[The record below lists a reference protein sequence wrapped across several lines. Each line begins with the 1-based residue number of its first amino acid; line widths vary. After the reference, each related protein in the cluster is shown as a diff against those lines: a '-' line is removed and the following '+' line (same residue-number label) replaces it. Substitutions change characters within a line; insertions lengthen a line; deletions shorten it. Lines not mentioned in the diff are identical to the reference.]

1 LIKSYFR
8 TLIAMSFI
16 KFLSAVL
23 TTSALTLAA
32 SPTFASEGGYPLDPF
47 PMKKLSDQPALQDGA
62 RTFVNNCLNCHSA
75 GAMRYNRLRDI
86 GLSEEQIRTNLLFT
100 TDKIGELMKTSLSVK
115 DAKEWF
121 GAVPPDLS
129 LVARARASSA
139 GSGADWLY
147 TYLRAY
153 YRDSTR
159 ATGWNNALFE
169 NVGMPHILWES
180 QGAKRGA
187 NIEEVKSVK
196 DQAGVVTGWA
206 KTTVT
211 FDKNGTRTEKTDKL
225 EGMSHHASKS
235 IKLDT
240 AEGGA
245 MDKAQY
251 DESIANLVAYLTY
264 MADPSAKQRVTIGTW
279 VIVFLCFFSLF
290 AWYLNRLYW
299 KDIK

>member
-1 LIKSYFR
+1 
-8 TLIAMSFI
+8 MSFI

-23 TTSALTLAA
+23 TTGVLALGASSA
-32 SPTFASEGGYPLDPF
+32 SASEAGYPLDPF
-47 PMKKLSDQPALQDGA
+47 PMRKLRDQPALQDGA

-86 GLSEEQIRTNLLFT
+86 GLSEEQIRTNLMFT
-100 TDKIGELMKTSLSVK
+100 TDKVGELMKSALTVK

-129 LVARARASSA
+129 LVTRARSSGD
-139 GSGADWLY
+139 GSGSDWVY
-147 TYLRAY
+147 TYLRSY

-159 ATGWNNALFE
+159 ATGWNNAVYE

-180 QGAKRGA
+180 QGQKRGA
-187 NIEEVKSVK
+187 AIEEIKAVK
-196 DQAGVVTGWA
+196 DAKGLVTGWA
-206 KTTVT
+206 KTVVT
-211 FDKNGTRTEKTDKL
+211 FDKEGTRTEKTDKL
-225 EGMSHHASKS
+225 EGMNHHASKS
-235 IKLDT
+235 VKLDT
-240 AEGGA
+240 AEGGS

-251 DESIANLVAYLTY
+251 DEHIANLVAYLTY
-264 MADPSAKQRVTIGTW
+264 MADPSAKQRMTIGTW
-279 VIVFLCFFSLF
+279 VIVFLCFFTLF

>member
-1 LIKSYFR
+1 
-8 TLIAMSFI
+8 MSFT
-16 KFLSAVL
+16 KFLSTVL
-23 TTSALTLAA
+23 TASTLVFTA
-32 SPTFASEGGYPLDPF
+32 SMAVASEGGYPLDPF

-86 GLSEEQIRTNLLFT
+86 GLTEEQIRSNLLFT
-100 TDKIGELMKTSLSVK
+100 TDKVGELMKSALTVK

-129 LVARARASSA
+129 VVARARASSA
-139 GSGADWLY
+139 GSGPDWLY

-159 ATGWNNALFE
+159 ATGWNNALYE

-187 NIEEVKSVK
+187 VIEEVKSVK
-196 DQAGVVTGWA
+196 DAAGQVAGWA
-206 KTTVT
+206 KTIVT

-225 EGMSHHASKS
+225 EGMSHHSAKS
-235 IKLDT
+235 IRLDT
-240 AEGGA
+240 AEGGV

-264 MADPSAKQRVTIGTW
+264 MSDPSAKQRVTIGTW
-279 VIVFLCFFSLF
+279 VIVFLCFFTMF

>member
-1 LIKSYFR
+1 MID
-8 TLIAMSFI
+8 MSFTNNFSR
-16 KFLSAVL
+16 FLG
-23 TTSALTLAA
+23 ALVCGAGLLVG
-32 SPTFASEGGYPLDPF
+32 PVMASEEGYPLDPF
-47 PMKKLSDQPALQDGA
+47 PTKKLNEQAALQDGA

-75 GAMRYNRLRDI
+75 ASMRYNRLRDI
-86 GLSEEQIRTNLLFT
+86 GLTEAQIRDNLLFT
-100 TDKIGELMKTSLSVK
+100 TDKVGETMKTSLTVK

-129 LVARARASSA
+129 VIARARASGA
-139 GSGADWLY
+139 GSGPDWLY

-159 ATGWNNALFE
+159 ATGWNNAVYE

-187 NIEEVKSVK
+187 TIEEIRSVK
-196 DQAGVVTGWA
+196 DAAGVVNGWS
-206 KTTVT
+206 KITVT

-225 EGMSHHASKS
+225 DGMSHHAGKS

-240 AEGGA
+240 AEGGS

-264 MADPSAKQRVTIGTW
+264 MADPNAKHRQSIGVW
-279 VIVFLCFFSLF
+279 VIVFLCFFTMF

>member
-1 LIKSYFR
+1 MID
-8 TLIAMSFI
+8 MSFI
-16 KFLSAVL
+16 NNISRYLGALVCSAGL
-23 TTSALTLAA
+23 LAGTA
-32 SPTFASEGGYPLDPF
+32 VASEEGYPLDPF
-47 PMKKLSDQPALQDGA
+47 PTKKLTDPAALQDGA

-75 GAMRYNRLRDI
+75 ASMRYNRLRDI
-86 GLSEEQIRTNLLFT
+86 GLTEAQIRDNLLFT
-100 TDKIGELMKTSLSVK
+100 TDKVGETMKTALTVK

-129 LVARARASSA
+129 VIARARASGA
-139 GSGADWLY
+139 GSGPDWLY

-159 ATGWNNALFE
+159 ATGWNNALYE

-187 NIEEVKSVK
+187 TIEEIRSVK
-196 DQAGVVTGWA
+196 DAAGVVNGWS
-206 KTTVT
+206 KITVT

-225 EGMSHHASKS
+225 EGMSHHAGKS

-264 MADPSAKQRVTIGTW
+264 MADPNAKHRQSIGVW
-279 VIVFLCFFSLF
+279 VIVFLCFFTLF
-290 AWYLNRLYW
+290 AWYLNGLYW

>member
-1 LIKSYFR
+1 
-8 TLIAMSFI
+8 MSFI

-23 TTSALTLAA
+23 TTSAFSLAA

-47 PMKKLSDQPALQDGA
+47 PKKKLSDMPALQDGA
-62 RTFVNNCLNCHSA
+62 KTFVNNCLNCHGAS
-75 GAMRYNRLRDI
+75 AMRYNRLRDI
-86 GLSEEQIRTNLLFT
+86 GLSEEQIRANLLFT
-100 TDKIGELMKTSLSVK
+100 TDKIGELMKTSLAVK
-115 DAKEWF
+115 DAKDWF

-129 LVARARASSA
+129 LVTRARSSGE
-139 GSGADWLY
+139 GSGSDWVY
-147 TYLRAY
+147 TYLRSY

-159 ATGWNNALFE
+159 ATGWNNAVYE
-169 NVGMPHILWES
+169 NVGMPHILWEA
-180 QGAKRGA
+180 QGQKRGA

-196 DQAGVVTGWA
+196 DAAGVITGWA

-211 FDKNGTRTEKTDKL
+211 FDKDGTRTEKTDKL

-251 DESIANLVAYLTY
+251 DEHIANLVAYLTY
-264 MADPSAKQRVTIGTW
+264 MADPSAKQRSTIGTW
-279 VIVFLCFFSLF
+279 VIVFLCFFTLF

>member
-1 LIKSYFR
+1 
-8 TLIAMSFI
+8 MSFI

-23 TTSALTLAA
+23 TTSVLALGA
-32 SPTFASEGGYPLDPF
+32 SSASASEAGYPLDPF
-47 PMKKLSDQPALQDGA
+47 PMRKLRDQPALQDGA

-86 GLSEEQIRTNLLFT
+86 GLSEEQIRTNLMFT
-100 TDKIGELMKTSLSVK
+100 TDKVGELMKTTLAVK

-129 LVARARASSA
+129 LVTRARSSGE
-139 GSGADWLY
+139 GSGSDWVY
-147 TYLRAY
+147 TYLRSY

-159 ATGWNNALFE
+159 ATGWNNAVYE

-180 QGAKRGA
+180 QGQKRGA
-187 NIEEVKSVK
+187 AIEEIKAVK
-196 DQAGVVTGWA
+196 DAKGLVTGWA
-206 KTTVT
+206 KTVVT
-211 FDKNGTRTEKTDKL
+211 FDKEGTRTEKTDKL
-225 EGMSHHASKS
+225 EGMNHHASKS
-235 IKLDT
+235 VKLDT
-240 AEGGA
+240 AEGGS

-251 DESIANLVAYLTY
+251 DEHIANLVAYLTY

-279 VIVFLCFFSLF
+279 VIVFLCFFTLF

>member
-1 LIKSYFR
+1 
-8 TLIAMSFI
+8 MSFI
-16 KFLSAVL
+16 KKLAHYFLTAVC
-23 TTSALTLAA
+23 SGTLLVSVAFAA
-32 SPTFASEGGYPLDPF
+32 ESSYPLDPF
-47 PMKKLSDQPALQDGA
+47 PKKKLTDQPALQDGA

-75 GAMRYNRLRDI
+75 ASMRYNRLKDI
-86 GLSEEQIRTNLLFT
+86 GLTDEQIKANLLFT
-100 TDKIGELMKTSLSVK
+100 TDKVGETMKTSLAVK

-129 LVARARASSA
+129 VVARSRASGA

-159 ATGWNNALFE
+159 ATGWNNALYE

-180 QGAKRGA
+180 QGLKRGA
-187 NIEEVKSVK
+187 SIEEVKAVK
-196 DQAGVVTGWA
+196 DAAGVVTGWA

-211 FDKNGTRTEKTDKL
+211 FDKQGARTEKVDKL
-225 EGMSHHASKS
+225 EGMNHHANRA

-240 AEGGA
+240 AEGGS

-251 DESIANLVAYLTY
+251 DDSIANLVAYLTY
-264 MADPSAKQRVTIGTW
+264 MADPTAKQRQSIGTW
-279 VIVFLCFFSLF
+279 VIVFLCFFTLF

>member
-1 LIKSYFR
+1 
-8 TLIAMSFI
+8 MSFI

-23 TTSALTLAA
+23 TSSALALVASSTHAA
-32 SPTFASEGGYPLDPF
+32 DSAYPLDPF

-75 GAMRYNRLRDI
+75 SAMRYNRLRDI
-86 GLSEEQIRTNLLFT
+86 GLSEDQIRANLLFT
-100 TDKIGELMKTSLSVK
+100 TDKVGELMKTSLSVK

-129 LVARARASSA
+129 LIARARASHA
-139 GSGADWLY
+139 GTGSDWLY

-187 NIEEVKSVK
+187 TVEEVKAVK
-196 DQAGVVTGWA
+196 DAAGLVTGWA
-206 KTTVT
+206 KTIVS

-240 AEGGA
+240 AEGGM

-264 MADPSAKQRVTIGTW
+264 MADPSAKQRMTIGTW
-279 VIVFLCFFSLF
+279 VIVFLCFFTLF

>member
-1 LIKSYFR
+1 MID
-8 TLIAMSFI
+8 MSFTNNVSR
-16 KFLSAVL
+16 FLGALVCSAGLLTGSAV
-23 TTSALTLAA
+23 AN
-32 SPTFASEGGYPLDPF
+32 EEGYPLDPF
-47 PMKKLSDQPALQDGA
+47 PTKKLTEQAALQDGA

-75 GAMRYNRLRDI
+75 ASMRYNRLRDI
-86 GLSEEQIRTNLLFT
+86 GLTEAQIRDNLLFT
-100 TDKIGELMKTSLSVK
+100 TDKVGETMKTSLTVK

-129 LVARARASSA
+129 VIARARASGA
-139 GSGADWLY
+139 GSGPDWLY

-159 ATGWNNALFE
+159 ATGWNNAVYE

-187 NIEEVKSVK
+187 TIEEIRSVK
-196 DQAGVVTGWA
+196 DAAGVVNGWS
-206 KTTVT
+206 KITVS

-225 EGMSHHASKS
+225 EGMSHHAGKS

-240 AEGGA
+240 AEGGT

-264 MADPSAKQRVTIGTW
+264 MADPNAKHRQSIGVW
-279 VIVFLCFFSLF
+279 VIVFLCFFTMF

>member
-1 LIKSYFR
+1 
-8 TLIAMSFI
+8 MSFI
-16 KFLSAVL
+16 KFLSAVI
-23 TTSALTLAA
+23 TTSALTLVSSPAFAA
-32 SPTFASEGGYPLDPF
+32 GGDYPLDPF
-47 PMKKLSDQPALQDGA
+47 PMKKMSDQAALQDGA

-86 GLSEEQIRTNLLFT
+86 GLSEDQIRENLLFT
-100 TDKIGELMKTSLSVK
+100 TDKVGELMKSALSVK
-115 DAKEWF
+115 DAKDWF

-129 LVARARASSA
+129 LVARARSSHA
-139 GSGADWLY
+139 GTGSDWLY

-169 NVGMPHILWES
+169 NVGMPHILWEF

-187 NIEEVKSVK
+187 NIEEVKAVK

-225 EGMSHHASKS
+225 EGMSHHGSKS

-279 VIVFLCFFSLF
+279 VIVFLCFFTLF